1 METTT
6 LKAAV
11 QKVKVNDVV
20 KQIAAITSYDAVA
33 KELNED
39 GTVKVSLKEDLEAFV
54 TELAEKANSTAVTG
68 EIQQAC
74 KELENK
80 LLGKVDDDITIDEA
94 YDTLKE
100 IADWI
105 GTHGNAA
112 ATMTNEI
119 STLKTNMENLAQ
131 QIAAK
136 TSTTVEASSTNGNI
150 KVDGEEVQ
158 VYRNPGKNIF
168 VASTIEEA
176 TAAETKMQNGDLL
189 FQMI

>member
-1 METTT
+1 MGTT

-11 QKVKVNDVV
+11 QKAKVNDVV
-20 KQIAAITSYDAVA
+20 KQIAAITTYEAVA

-39 GTVKVSLKEDLEAFV
+39 GTVKTSLKSDLETFL
-54 TELAEKANSTAVTG
+54 TSLAQKANSATVTE
-68 EIQQAC
+68 EIQEAC
-74 KELENK
+74 NELYNRIV
-80 LLGKVDDDITIDEA
+80 GNVGNGTINEA

-105 GTHGNAA
+105 GTHGSAA

-119 STLKTNMENLAQ
+119 STLRTNIENLAQ

-136 TSTTVEASSTNGNI
+136 TSTTVEASETNGNI
-150 KVDGEEVQ
+150 KVDGTEVP

-168 VASTIEEA
+168 VASTTAEA
-176 TAAETKMQNGDLL
+176 TAAEGKMENGDLL
-189 FQMI
+189 FRIVS